1 MTSSSVAMMTSFA
14 LLCLSIAIIEC
25 MAGIL
30 GNGII
35 LAASSLS
42 CIGSKTWPPYDMIMI
57 SLSSSRLILQS
68 WVTLDFL
75 MNIFYEPFFYTENL
89 LTATKIMFTFLNY
102 SSLWFGAWLSV
113 FYCIKVASFTQSFF
127 IWLKLR
133 IARLVPWM
141 LLTSWLCSFT
151 TAIPFAWDVY
161 SVHKNITAP
170 SSMTNSSARTTTRND
185 RLTLLIYLWN
195 ASTALP
201 LTLSVVSSVLLI
213 RSLWIH
219 TRRMQ
224 NNASGF
230 RDPSLEAHM
239 KAIKS
244 VCSFLFLYII
254 YFISVLI
261 IVFNVFSPLSNGD
274 SICVVLM
281 AACPT
286 AHTLVLI
293 WSNPKF
299 QELPARI
306 WDHTNC
312 HVRTASM

>member
-1 MTSSSVAMMTSFA
+1 MMTSFA

-42 CIGSKTWPPYDMIMI
+42 CIGSKTWPPYDMIVI
-57 SLSSSRLILQS
+57 SLSSSRFIVQS
-68 WVTLDFL
+68 WNTLEYL
-75 MNIFYEPFFYTENL
+75 MSIFYENFFCQENVNV
-89 LTATKIMFTFLNY
+89 ASKIMFTFLSY

-151 TAIPFAWDVY
+151 AAISFTWDVY
-161 SVHKNITAP
+161 SVHENITAP
-170 SSMTNSSARTTTRND
+170 SSMTNTSAWTTTRKDN
-185 RLTLLIYLWN
+185 LGLLILICN
-195 ASTALP
+195 AGIGMP
-201 LTLSVVSSVLLI
+201 LILSVVSSVLLI
-213 RSLWIH
+213 WSLWIH

-254 YFISVLI
+254 YFICVLFI
-261 IVFNVFSPLSNGD
+261 LFNIFSPLSNGEM
-274 SICVVLM
+274 ICVVLM

-299 QELPARI
+299 QELPPRI
-306 WDHTNC
+306 WHHINC
-312 HVRTASM
+312 HGRTACM

>member
-1 MTSSSVAMMTSFA
+1 
-14 LLCLSIAIIEC
+14 
-25 MAGIL
+25 
-30 GNGII
+30 I

-42 CIGSKTWPPYDMIMI
+42 CIGSKTWPPYDIIMI
-57 SLSSSRLILQS
+57 SLSSSRFILQS
-68 WVTLDFL
+68 WNILDSL
-75 MNIFYEPFFYTENL
+75 TTIFYETFFYQENVNV
-89 LTATKIMFTFLNY
+89 ATKTIFTFLNY

-151 TAIPFAWDVY
+151 AAISFAWDVY
-161 SVHKNITAP
+161 SVHENITAP
-170 SSMTNSSARTTTRND
+170 SSMTNSSAWTTTRKD
-185 RLTLLIYLWN
+185 SLGLLILICN
-195 ASTALP
+195 AGIGMP
-201 LTLSVVSSVLLI
+201 LILSVVSSILLI
-213 RSLWIH
+213 WSLWIH

-244 VCSFLFLYII
+244 VCSFLILYII
-254 YFISVLI
+254 YFICVLVI
-261 IVFNVFSPLSNGD
+261 LFNIFSPLSNGEM
-274 SICVVLM
+274 ICVVLM

-286 AHTLVLI
+286 GHSIVII

-299 QELPARI
+299 RELPARI
-306 WDHTNC
+306 WHHINC
-312 HVRTASM
+312 HVR

>member
-1 MTSSSVAMMTSFA
+1 MMTSFA
-14 LLCLSIAIIEC
+14 LLCLSITVIES

-35 LAASSLS
+35 LAASSMS
-42 CIGSKTWPPYDMIMI
+42 CMGSKTCPPYDTIVI
-57 SLSSSRLILQS
+57 SLSTSRLILQS
-68 WVTLDFL
+68 WNTLDFF
-75 MNIFYEPFFYTENL
+75 MNIFYEPFFYKENVYIAAK
-89 LTATKIMFTFLNY
+89 TIFTFLSY
-102 SSLWFGAWLSV
+102 SSLWFGAWLRAWLSV

-151 TAIPFAWDVY
+151 AAIPFAWEVY
-161 SVHKNITAP
+161 HVCNNFTAP
-170 SSMTNSSARTTTRND
+170 SSMTNSSARRTTRND
-185 RLTLLIYLWN
+185 SLGLLILLCN
-195 ASTALP
+195 AGIGMP
-201 LTLSVVSSVLLI
+201 LILSVVSSILLI
-213 RSLWIH
+213 WSLWIH
-219 TRRMQ
+219 IRRMQ

-230 RDPSLEAHM
+230 GDPSLEAHM

-244 VCSFLFLYII
+244 VCSFLILYIT
-254 YFISVLI
+254 YFICVLLLL
-261 IVFNVFSPLSNGD
+261 FNIFLPLSNGEL
-274 SICVVLM
+274 IFVVLM

-286 AHTLVLI
+286 GHTMVLI

-306 WDHTNC
+306 WHHTSC
-312 HVRTASM
+312 QVRTASM

>member
-1 MTSSSVAMMTSFA
+1 MVTVTAAMMTSFA

-57 SLSSSRLILQS
+57 SLSSSKFILQS
-68 WVTLDFL
+68 WITLNFL
-75 MNIFYEPFFYTENL
+75 MSIFYKPFIYTENVHIASQ
-89 LTATKIMFTFLNY
+89 TIFTFLNY

-151 TAIPFAWDVY
+151 AAIPFTWHVY
-161 SVHKNITAP
+161 SVHENIT
-170 SSMTNSSARTTTRND
+170 TD
-185 RLTLLIYLWN
+185 FID
-195 ASTALP
+195 
-201 LTLSVVSSVLLI
+201 LSLEYKYTFAFNIVVSNVLLI
-213 RSLWIH
+213 QSLWIH
-219 TRRMQ
+219 TRQMQ

-239 KAIKS
+239 KTIKS
-244 VCSFLFLYII
+244 VCSFLIFYIT
-254 YFISVLI
+254 YFICLLLLYSR
-261 IVFNVFSPLSNGD
+261 VFSHLSD
-274 SICVVLM
+274 EECMCIVIL

-286 AHTLVLI
+286 GHTMVLI

-299 QELPARI
+299 RDADNPKNEPRKHLKI
-306 WDHTNC
+306 SHMI
-312 HVRTASM
+312 TADSFLLC

>member
-1 MTSSSVAMMTSFA
+1 MMTSFA
-14 LLCLSIAIIEC
+14 LLCLSIAIIES

-42 CIGSKTWPPYDMIMI
+42 CIGSKTWPPYDMIVI
-57 SLSSSRLILQS
+57 SLSSSKITLQCWIILD
-68 WVTLDFL
+68 LFL
-75 MNIFYEPFFYTENL
+75 TIFCEPSYFEEN
-89 LTATKIMFTFLNY
+89 MFGFIKTGYMFLNH

-133 IARLVPWM
+133 IARLMPWM

-151 TAIPFAWDVY
+151 TAAPFAWDVY
-161 SVHKNITAP
+161 SVHENITAP
-170 SSMTNSSARTTTRND
+170 SSMTKTSAWTTTRKD
-185 RLTLLIYLWN
+185 SSGLLILLYS
-195 ASTALP
+195 AGVALP
-201 LTLSVVSSVLLI
+201 LILSVVSSVLLI
-213 RSLWIH
+213 WSLWIH

-244 VCSFLFLYII
+244 VCSLLIFYVTYFIAFTFLLYNLFLR
-254 YFISVLI
+254 
-261 IVFNVFSPLSNGD
+261 FSTPK
-274 SICVVLM
+274 SICIAVM
-281 AACPT
+281 AACPS

-306 WDHTNC
+306 WHHINC
-312 HVRTASM
+312 SVRITSV

>member
-1 MTSSSVAMMTSFA
+1 
-14 LLCLSIAIIEC
+14 
-25 MAGIL
+25 
-30 GNGII
+30 I
-35 LAASSLS
+35 LAASSSS

-57 SLSSSRLILQS
+57 SLSSSRFILQS
-68 WVTLDFL
+68 WITLDFL
-75 MNIFYEPFFYTENL
+75 VSLFYEAFFYKENVFIVS
-89 LTATKIMFTFLNY
+89 KIFFTFLSS

-113 FYCIKVASFTQSFF
+113 FYCIKFASFTQSFF

-141 LLTSWLCSFT
+141 LLTSWLCSFAA
-151 TAIPFAWDVY
+151 AIPFAWDVY
-161 SVHKNITAP
+161 SVHNNFTAP
-170 SSMTNSSARTTTRND
+170 SSMTNSSAWRTTRND
-185 RLTLLIYLWN
+185 GLTLLIYLWN

-201 LTLSVVSSVLLI
+201 LILSVVSSFLLI
-213 RSLWIH
+213 GSLWIH

-244 VCSFLFLYII
+244 VCSFFIFYIT
-254 YFISVLI
+254 YFICLLLLYSR
-261 IVFNVFSPLSNGD
+261 VFLALSD
-274 SICVVLM
+274 KESICIVIM

-286 AHTLVLI
+286 GHTMVLI

-299 QELPARI
+299 RELPARI

-312 HVRTASM
+312 PVR

>member
-1 MTSSSVAMMTSFA
+1 MMTSFA

-42 CIGSKTWPPYDMIMI
+42 CIGSKTWPPYDMIVI
-57 SLSSSRLILQS
+57 SLSSSKFILQS
-68 WVTLDFL
+68 WNTLDYF
-75 MNIFYEPFFYTENL
+75 MNIFYENFFYKENL
-89 LTATKIMFTFLNY
+89 LTAAKIMFTFLSY

-151 TAIPFAWDVY
+151 AAISFTWDVY
-161 SVHKNITAP
+161 SVHENITAP
-170 SSMTNSSARTTTRND
+170 SSMTNTSAWTTTRKDN
-185 RLTLLIYLWN
+185 LGLLILICN
-195 ASTALP
+195 AGIGMP
-201 LTLSVVSSVLLI
+201 LILSVVSSVLLI
-213 RSLWIH
+213 WSLWIH

-254 YFISVLI
+254 YFICVLI
-261 IVFNVFSPLSNGD
+261 IVFNVFSALSNAD

-299 QELPARI
+299 QELPPRI
-306 WDHTNC
+306 WHHINC
-312 HVRTASM
+312 HGRTACM

>member
-1 MTSSSVAMMTSFA
+1 MMTSFA
-14 LLCLSIAIIEC
+14 LLCLSIAIIES

-42 CIGSKTWPPYDMIMI
+42 CIGSKTWPPYDMIVI
-57 SLSSSRLILQS
+57 SLSSSRFIVQS
-68 WVTLDFL
+68 WNTLEYL
-75 MNIFYEPFFYTENL
+75 MSIFYENFFCQENVNV
-89 LTATKIMFTFLNY
+89 TSKIMFTFLSY

-151 TAIPFAWDVY
+151 AAISFTWDVY
-161 SVHKNITAP
+161 SVHENITAP
-170 SSMTNSSARTTTRND
+170 SSMTNSSAWTTTRKDN
-185 RLTLLIYLWN
+185 LGLLILICN
-195 ASTALP
+195 AGIGMP
-201 LTLSVVSSVLLI
+201 LILSVVSSVLLI
-213 RSLWIH
+213 WSLWIH

-254 YFISVLI
+254 YFICVLFI
-261 IVFNVFSPLSNGD
+261 LFNIFSPLSNGEM
-274 SICVVLM
+274 ICVVLM

-299 QELPARI
+299 QQLPPRI
-306 WDHTNC
+306 WHHINC
-312 HVRTASM
+312 HGRTACM

>member
-1 MTSSSVAMMTSFA
+1 MMTSFA
-14 LLCLSIAIIEC
+14 LLCLSIAIIESL
-25 MAGIL
+25 AGIL

-35 LAASSLS
+35 LAACSLS

-57 SLSSSRLILQS
+57 SLSSSKITLQCWIILD
-68 WVTLDFL
+68 LFL
-75 MNIFYEPFFYTENL
+75 TIFCEPSYFEEN
-89 LTATKIMFTFLNY
+89 MFGFIKTGYIFLNY

-141 LLTSWLCSFT
+141 LLTSWLCSVT
-151 TAIPFAWDVY
+151 TAVPFAWDLY

-170 SSMTNSSARTTTRND
+170 SSVTNSSAWTTTRID
-185 RLTLLIYLWN
+185 SSGLLFCLYNVGVAMPFI
-195 ASTALP
+195 
-201 LTLSVVSSVLLI
+201 LSVVSSILLV

-219 TRRMQ
+219 TRQMQ

-230 RDPSLEAHM
+230 RDPSLEAHT

-244 VCSFLFLYII
+244 VCSLLIFYVTYYIAFSFLLYNLFLY
-254 YFISVLI
+254 
-261 IVFNVFSPLSNGD
+261 FSTLK
-274 SICVVLM
+274 SICIAIM
-281 AACPT
+281 AASPT
-286 AHTLVLI
+286 GHSIVLI

-299 QELPARI
+299 RELPARI
-306 WDHTNC
+306 WHHISC
-312 HVRTASM
+312 SVRTTSI

>member
-1 MTSSSVAMMTSFA
+1 MMTSFA
-14 LLCLSIAIIEC
+14 LLCLSITIIES

-35 LAASSLS
+35 LAASSMS
-42 CIGSKTWPPYDMIMI
+42 CMGSKTWPPFDMIMI
-57 SLSSSRLILQS
+57 ALSSSKVILQS
-68 WVTLDFL
+68 WNTLDFL
-75 MNIFYEPFFYTENL
+75 MTIFYEPSFYKENVY
-89 LTATKIMFTFLNY
+89 TASKTMFTFLSY
-102 SSLWFGAWLSV
+102 STLWFGAWLSV

-151 TAIPFAWDVY
+151 AAIPFVWNVY

-170 SSMTNSSARTTTRND
+170 SSMTNSSARRTTRND
-185 RLTLLIYLWN
+185 NLGLLILLCN
-195 ASTALP
+195 AGIVLP
-201 LTLSVVSSVLLI
+201 LILSVVSSVLLI
-213 RSLWIH
+213 GSLWMH

-224 NNASGF
+224 NHASGF
-230 RDPSLEAHM
+230 RDPSLEAHI

-244 VCSFLFLYII
+244 VCSFLVLYII
-254 YFISVLI
+254 YFIFVLI
-261 IVFNVFSPLSNGD
+261 IVFEVFSPLSNGEFI
-274 SICVVLM
+274 SVVLM
-281 AACPT
+281 AICPA
-286 AHTLVLI
+286 AHTFVLI

-306 WDHTNC
+306 WHHTNC
-312 HVRTASM
+312 HVRAASM

>member
-1 MTSSSVAMMTSFA
+1 MMTSFA

-57 SLSSSRLILQS
+57 SLSSSKFILQS
-68 WVTLDFL
+68 WITLNFL
-75 MNIFYEPFFYTENL
+75 MSIFYKPFIYTENVHIASQ
-89 LTATKIMFTFLNY
+89 TIFTFLNY

-151 TAIPFAWDVY
+151 AAIPFTWHVY
-161 SVHKNITAP
+161 SVHENITAP
-170 SSMTNSSARTTTRND
+170 SSMTD
-185 RLTLLIYLWN
+185 FID
-195 ASTALP
+195 
-201 LTLSVVSSVLLI
+201 LSLEYKYTFAFNIVVSNVLLI
-213 RSLWIH
+213 QSLWIH
-219 TRRMQ
+219 TRQMQ

-239 KAIKS
+239 KTIKS
-244 VCSFLFLYII
+244 VCSFLIFYIT
-254 YFISVLI
+254 YFICLLLLYSR
-261 IVFNVFSPLSNGD
+261 VFSHLSD
-274 SICVVLM
+274 EECMCIVIL

-286 AHTLVLI
+286 GHTMVLI

-299 QELPARI
+299 RELPNFKGMHIPYGAK
-306 WDHTNC
+306 
-312 HVRTASM
+312 RT